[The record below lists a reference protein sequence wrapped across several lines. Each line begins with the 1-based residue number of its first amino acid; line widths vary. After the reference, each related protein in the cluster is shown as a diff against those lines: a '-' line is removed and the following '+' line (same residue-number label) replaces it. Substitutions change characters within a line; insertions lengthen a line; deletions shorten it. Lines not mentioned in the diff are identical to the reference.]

1 MIFTCILASVVC
13 CLFLPQSRSSSLSH
27 EAPAWIGVRT
37 NREHVFNVVG
47 FGAVGDGV
55 TKDTKAVE
63 KAVAAVKEAGAGTV
77 YFPSGGRFLVA
88 PFNLTSHCTVY
99 IDAGASLVASPVPS
113 DWPLIPAL
121 PSYGV
126 AKHGGQL
133 RHTSLIHGED
143 LKDVIITGANGTI
156 DGQGSIWWH
165 KRPDGYTPGH
175 LIEIM
180 RSTDVEL
187 SNLTLV
193 NSPVGTT
200 ASSSLCNPNCSR
212 LHGHLRW

>member
-1 MIFTCILASVVC
+1 MRFACCLASMWC
-13 CLFLPQSRSSSLSH
+13 CLLPSESRLSSLSD
-27 EAPAWIGVRT
+27 EAPPWLGVHT
-37 NREHVFNVVG
+37 GREHVFNVVG

-55 TKDTKAVE
+55 TKDTAAVE

-77 YFPSGGRFLVA
+77 YFPSGGRFLIA

-133 RHTSLIHGED
+133 RHSSLIHGED
-143 LKDVIITGANGTI
+143 LEDVIVTGANGTI
-156 DGQGSIWWH
+156 DGQGKIWWH
-165 KRPDGYTPGH
+165 KRPDGYTAGH
-175 LIEIM
+175 LIEFM
-180 RSTDVEL
+180 RSVNVEL
-187 SNLTLV
+187 SNLTLI
-193 NSPVGTT
+193 NSPVRT
-200 ASSSLCNPNCSR
+200 AACSSMCSFQ
-212 LHGHLRW
+212 HSKSHACLRC